1 MCGIAGFVQFSAGLG
16 TSEQQDRL
24 RRMIATIRHRGP
36 DANDVWTDGTC
47 GLAHARLS
55 IIDLSSAA
63 GQPMP
68 SHDGKYRIVFN
79 GEIYNYQEI
88 RAELSRRGCTFRTQ
102 SDTETILE
110 GYRIWGDA
118 VIDRLRGMFAF
129 AIWDPGRQRMLLA
142 RDRLGKKPLYWAKI
156 GNSFVFGS
164 ELKALVAWPGLDRTP
179 DHVSIDQ
186 YLTYQYIPAPR
197 TIFKDVNKLK
207 AAHKLIV
214 EHHGGN
220 WRVGDPEQYW
230 RLPTPNSKPAWMF
243 DARQKQ
249 EELISLLKESVR
261 LRMISDVPLGAFL
274 SGGVDSSA
282 VVAMMAQVSDRPVKT
297 FSIGSPHPEYDETK
311 YARQVAER
319 YGTDHEELIL
329 EPNAADVLQRLIWHY
344 NEPYADASMI
354 PTYYVSELARRH
366 VTVVLNGDGGDE
378 ALMGYPRYDTVR
390 KLAEFDMVPQALA
403 PIARRLVG
411 QLPGAIRAGK
421 HQATFERFMQRMAER
436 GERYSRR
443 YAFTIVSM
451 PDEMKQS
458 VYGPAMREQLAT
470 SALDLLDPLFD
481 EANDFLSGAN
491 WADTHVYLPED
502 LMVKVDVASMSV
514 SLEPRSPLLDHK
526 LMEWAFELPASV
538 KTPGGIAKGLFKKA
552 MEPYL
557 PHELLYR
564 PKMGFGCPIDHWLRS
579 DLKEIAYD
587 ILLSDRATS
596 RGIIER
602 GAVERMLDEHVN
614 MVAAHHTRLFALLN
628 LELWFRMWLDVSP
641 EQSLER
647 PSLGDRIGG
656 PVTVPPYGQSL
667 EHGGIGASPH
677 AG

>member
-1 MCGIAGFVQFSAGLG
+1 MCGIAGFVQFSAGLE
-16 TSEQQDRL
+16 TSSQEARL

-36 DANDVWTDGTC
+36 DASDIWTDNTC

-63 GQPMP
+63 GQPMTT
-68 SHDGKYRIVFN
+68 HDGKYWVVFN

-88 RAELSRRGCTFRTQ
+88 RTALIGRGCSFRTQ

-110 GYRIWGDA
+110 GYRIWGDK
-118 VIDRLRGMFAF
+118 VIDHLRGMFAF
-129 AIWDPGRQRMLLA
+129 ALWDPARQRMLLA
-142 RDRLGKKPLYWAKI
+142 RDRLGKKPLYWARI
-156 GNSFVFGS
+156 GETFVFGS
-164 ELKALVAWPGLDRTP
+164 ELKAIVSWPGLNRSP
-179 DHVSIDQ
+179 NHAAIDQ
-186 YLTYQYIPAPR
+186 YLTYQYIPAPL
-197 TIFKDVNKLK
+197 TIFEGVSKLE
-207 AAHKLIV
+207 AANKLIV
-214 EHHGGN
+214 ERKN
-220 WRVGDPEQYW
+220 DRWVVGTPERYW
-230 RLPTPNSKPAWMF
+230 RLPTPSSKPAWMF

-249 EELISLLKESVR
+249 EELINLLKESIR

-329 EPNAADVLQRLIWHY
+329 EPNAADVLQRLVWHY

-354 PTYYVSELARRH
+354 PTYYVSEMARRH

-390 KLAEFDMVPQALA
+390 GLAEFDAVPKSLA
-403 PIARRLVG
+403 PLARRLAG
-411 QLPGAIRAGK
+411 ALPSFVRTGP
-421 HQATFERFMQRMAER
+421 HQVKLDRFMQRMSER
-436 GERYSRR
+436 NERYSRR

-451 PDEMKQS
+451 PDSMKQEA
-458 VYGPAMREQLAT
+458 YGPAMQEHLAT
-470 SALDLLDPLFD
+470 SALDLLDPFFD

-491 WADTHVYLPED
+491 WADTHLYLPED

-526 LMEWAFELPASV
+526 LMEWAFSLPASV

-557 PHELLYR
+557 PNELLYR
-564 PKMGFGCPIDHWLRS
+564 PKMGFGCPIDHWLRA

-587 ILLSDRATS
+587 ILLSDRATK
-596 RGIIER
+596 RGIIKREI
-602 GAVERMLDEHVN
+602 VERMLDEHVN
-614 MVAAHHTRLFALLN
+614 MVSAHHTRLFALLN
-628 LELWFRMWLDVSP
+628 LELWFRMWLDASP
-641 EQSLER
+641 EEALER
-647 PSLGDRIGG
+647 PELGARLGG
-656 PVTVPPYGQSL
+656 GEMPASQPSVG
-667 EHGGIGASPH
+667 EHSHLTA
-677 AG
+677 